1 MTISFVKSSFWIL
14 IIANSANVAQYA
26 SQLILGRYL
35 QVADYGIFNAV
46 NSLSLVVVTFVAV
59 IPFIVSKYMIHYQDN
74 LDFRNVLLQKIINF
88 VFFSNLLLFVF
99 LFLLANNIRLFL
111 KIDSLT
117 PVYIFISLILFNVI
131 YTLYDSIL
139 QGLKMYV
146 THAIQSAF
154 LVFIRLLFILLLVVY
169 LSHSYNAAL
178 LSQIF
183 ATIIVLGFIY
193 HISRKTTRVT
203 NKNIN
208 IPQKIY
214 KEMFHYSIPVAL
226 TWGILIIISYMDIPL
241 VKHYF
246 DEHQAGIYSSASII
260 GKIGYF
266 LPTVLLHA
274 FFPEVINNDTLGK
287 SSIPLLAFML
297 GITLLI
303 CASYILV
310 VFFFK
315 EFLITLLFGERYLMA
330 GEYLTRI
337 TIFMSIV
344 GVITVL
350 FNFFLAKEIYY
361 YLYVSMIVMILG
373 ALSFFFVKMN
383 SPNDVLNI
391 FLYLSTS
398 LLLTTVLYSIYR
410 FRVNLYGWFL
420 KRHYQL

>member
-1 MTISFVKSSFWIL
+1 MTLSFFKSSFWIL

-59 IPFIVSKYMIHYQDN
+59 IPFIVSKYMIRFQHDP
-74 LDFRNVLLQKIINF
+74 DFRNKLLQKITNF
-88 VFFSNLLLFVF
+88 VFFSNLLFFIF
-99 LFLLANNIRLFL
+99 LFLMANNLRQFL

-117 PVYIFISLILFNVI
+117 PIYIFIFLILFNVI
-131 YTLYDSIL
+131 YTLYDSTL

-146 THAIQSAF
+146 TRAIQGAA
-154 LVFIRLLFILLLVVY
+154 LVFIRLFFILILVVY

-178 LSQIF
+178 LSQIL

-193 HISRKTTRVT
+193 QISRKTTRVT
-203 NKNIN
+203 NKNIK
-208 IPQKIY
+208 IPRKIY

-226 TWGILIIISYMDIPL
+226 TWGTLIVISYMDIPL

-246 DEHQAGIYSSASII
+246 NEYQAGIYSSASII

-303 CASYILV
+303 CASYVLV
-310 VFFFK
+310 VLFFK
-315 EFLITLLFGERYLMA
+315 EFLITLLFGEKYLLA
-330 GEYLTRI
+330 GQYLTRI

-344 GVITVL
+344 GVISVL

-361 YLYVSMIVMILG
+361 YLYVSMITMIFG
-373 ALSFFFVKMN
+373 AISFFLVKMN

-391 FLYLSTS
+391 FLYLSTF
-398 LLLTTVLYSIYR
+398 LLIATLVHTFYR
-410 FRVNLYGWFL
+410 YRENLYGWFL
-420 KRHYQL
+420 KR

>member
-1 MTISFVKSSFWIL
+1 MTFSFVKSSFLIL

-35 QVADYGIFNAV
+35 KVVDYGIFNAV

-59 IPFIVSKYMIHYQDN
+59 IPYVVSKYLIRYQDD
-74 LDFRNVLLQKIINF
+74 LDFRNILLQKIKI
-88 VFFSNLLLFVF
+88 VVLFSNIFLFVF
-99 LFLLANNIRLFL
+99 LFILANHIRLFL

-117 PVYIFISLILFNVI
+117 PIYIFIVLIFLNVV

-139 QGLKMYV
+139 QGLRMYV
-146 THAIQSAF
+146 THAMQRTA
-154 LVFIRLLFILLLVVY
+154 LVLFRLLLILVLVVY

-183 ATIIVLGFIY
+183 ATIIVLPIIY
-193 HISRKTTRVT
+193 LISRKTTRVT
-203 NKNIN
+203 NKNIH
-208 IPQKIY
+208 IPREIY
-214 KEMFHYSIPVAL
+214 KEMFHYSIPVAI

-246 DEHQAGIYSSASII
+246 DEYQAGIYSSASII
-260 GKIGYF
+260 GKIGFF

-274 FFPEVINNDTLGK
+274 FFPEVINNDKLGK

-297 GITLLI
+297 GITFLI
-303 CASYILV
+303 CSSYVLV

-315 EFLITLLFGERYLMA
+315 EIMITLLFGEKYLLA
-330 GEYLTRI
+330 GEYLTKI

-350 FNFFLAKEIYY
+350 FNFFLAKEIYH
-361 YLYVSMIVMILG
+361 YLYISVFVIILG
-373 ALSFFFVKMN
+373 GLYFVFSEMN
-383 SPNDVLNI
+383 SPNDILNI
-391 FLYLSTS
+391 FLNVSSS
-398 LLLTTVLYSIYR
+398 LLLITMFYTFFRYR
-410 FRVNLYGWFL
+410 KHLYGLLLIRIFV
-420 KRHYQL
+420 

>member
-1 MTISFVKSSFWIL
+1 MTFSFVKSSFLIL

-35 QVADYGIFNAV
+35 KVVDYGIFNAV
-46 NSLSLVVVTFVAV
+46 NSLSLVVITFVAV
-59 IPFIVSKYMIHYQDN
+59 IPFIVSKYLIRYQDN
-74 LDFRNVLLQKIINF
+74 LDFRNILLQKIKFF
-88 VFFSNLLLFVF
+88 VLFSNLFLFVF
-99 LFLLANNIRLFL
+99 LFLLANHIRLFL

-117 PVYIFISLILFNVI
+117 PIYIFIVLIFLNVV

-139 QGLKMYV
+139 QGLRMYV
-146 THAIQSAF
+146 THAMQRTA
-154 LVFIRLLFILLLVVY
+154 LVLFRLLLILVLVVY

-183 ATIIVLGFIY
+183 ATIIVLPIIY
-193 HISRKTTRVT
+193 LISRKTTRVT
-203 NKNIN
+203 NKNIH
-208 IPQKIY
+208 IPREIY
-214 KEMFHYSIPVAL
+214 KEMFHYSMPVAI

-246 DEHQAGIYSSASII
+246 DEYQAGIYSSASII
-260 GKIGYF
+260 GKIGFF

-274 FFPEVINNDTLGK
+274 FFPEVINNDKLGK

-297 GITLLI
+297 GITFLI
-303 CASYILV
+303 CSSYVLV

-315 EFLITLLFGERYLMA
+315 EIIITLLFGEKYLLA
-330 GEYLTRI
+330 GEYLTKI

-361 YLYVSMIVMILG
+361 YLYISVFVLILG
-373 ALSFFFVKMN
+373 VFVFVFSEMS
-383 SPNDVLNI
+383 SPNDILNI
-391 FLYLSTS
+391 FLNVSSS
-398 LLLTTVLYSIYR
+398 LLVSTMLYTFFHYR
-410 FRVNLYGWFL
+410 KHLYGWLL
-420 KRHYQL
+420 KRSFS

>member
-1 MTISFVKSSFWIL
+1 MTFSFLKSSFLIL

-35 QVADYGIFNAV
+35 KVIDYGIFNAV
-46 NSLSLVVVTFVAV
+46 NSLSLVVITFVAV
-59 IPFIVSKYMIHYQDN
+59 IPYVVSKYLVRYQDDI
-74 LDFRNVLLQKIINF
+74 DFRNILLQKIKF
-88 VFFSNLLLFVF
+88 AVLFSNLLLFAF
-99 LFLLANNIRLFL
+99 LFILANHIRLFL

-117 PVYIFISLILFNVI
+117 PIYIFIFLILLNVI

-139 QGLKMYV
+139 QGLRMYV
-146 THAIQSAF
+146 THAMQSAVLTLF
-154 LVFIRLLFILLLVVY
+154 RLLLILVLVVY
-169 LSHSYNAAL
+169 MGHSYNAAL

-183 ATIIVLGFIY
+183 ATIIVLVFIY
-193 HISRKTTRVT
+193 VISRKTTRVT
-203 NKNIN
+203 NNNIH
-208 IPQKIY
+208 IPREIY
-214 KEMFHYSIPVAL
+214 KEMFHYSIPVAI

-241 VKHYF
+241 VKHFFNEY
-246 DEHQAGIYSSASII
+246 QAGIYSSASII
-260 GKIGYF
+260 GKIGFF

-274 FFPEVINNDTLGK
+274 FFPEVINNDKLGK

-297 GITLLI
+297 GITFVI
-303 CASYILV
+303 CSSYVLV

-315 EFLITLLFGERYLMA
+315 EILITLLFGEKYLLA
-330 GEYLTRI
+330 GEYLTKI

-373 ALSFFFVKMN
+373 SLSFFFVQMT

-391 FLYLSTS
+391 FLYVSAS
-398 LLLTTVLYSIYR
+398 LLLATVLYTFYR
-410 FRVNLYGWFL
+410 YREHLYGWTF
-420 KRHYQL
+420 KEII

>member
-1 MTISFVKSSFWIL
+1 MLINFMKSSFWIL
-14 IIANSANVAQYA
+14 IIANSANVIQYF
-26 SQLILGRYL
+26 SQLVLGRFL
-35 QVADYGIFNAV
+35 QVSDYGIFNAV

-59 IPFIVSKYMIHYQDN
+59 IPFIVSKYMIRYQAD
-74 LDFRNVLLQKIINF
+74 LDFRNMLLKKIILFVFASNF
-88 VFFSNLLLFVF
+88 VLFVF
-99 LFLLANNIRLFL
+99 LLLLANHIRQFL
-111 KIDSLT
+111 RIDSLT
-117 PVYIFISLILFNVI
+117 PIYIFIFLILLNVI

-139 QGLKMYV
+139 QGLRMYV
-146 THAIQSAF
+146 THAMQSAV
-154 LVFIRLLFILLLVVY
+154 LVFIRLLFILLFVVY
-169 LSHSYNAAL
+169 LSHSYNAAM
-178 LSQIF
+178 LSQIL

-193 HISRKTTRVT
+193 QISRKTTRIT
-203 NKNIN
+203 NENIH
-208 IPQKIY
+208 IPKKIY

-226 TWGILIIISYMDIPL
+226 TWGTLIIISYMDIPL

-246 DEHQAGIYSSASII
+246 DEYQAGIYSSASII

-274 FFPEVINNDTLGK
+274 FFPEVMNNDKLGK
-287 SSIPLLAFML
+287 SSILLLAFML

-303 CASYILV
+303 CASYVLV

-373 ALSFFFVKMN
+373 TLSFFFVKMN

-398 LLLTTVLYSIYR
+398 LLLITVLYTFYR
-410 FRVNLYGWFL
+410 YREYLYGWYL
-420 KRHYQL
+420 KRHYQ

>member
-1 MTISFVKSSFWIL
+1 MTFSFVKSSFLIL

-35 QVADYGIFNAV
+35 KVVDYGIFNAV

-59 IPFIVSKYMIHYQDN
+59 IPFIVSKYLIRYQDN
-74 LDFRNVLLQKIINF
+74 LDFRNILLQKIRF
-88 VFFSNLLLFVF
+88 VVLFSNLFLFVF
-99 LFLLANNIRLFL
+99 LFLLADHIRLFL

-117 PVYIFISLILFNVI
+117 PIYIFIVLIFLNVV

-139 QGLKMYV
+139 QGLRMYV
-146 THAIQSAF
+146 THAMQSTV
-154 LVFIRLLFILLLVVY
+154 LVLFRLLLILVLVVY

-178 LSQIF
+178 LSQVF
-183 ATIIVLGFIY
+183 ATIIVLAFIY
-193 HISRKTTRVT
+193 VISRKTTRVT
-203 NKNIN
+203 NKNIH
-208 IPQKIY
+208 IPREIY
-214 KEMFHYSIPVAL
+214 KEMFHYSIPVAI

-246 DEHQAGIYSSASII
+246 DEYQAGIYSSASII
-260 GKIGYF
+260 GKIGFF

-274 FFPEVINNDTLGK
+274 FFPEVINNDKLGK

-297 GITLLI
+297 GITFLI
-303 CASYILV
+303 CLSYVLV

-315 EFLITLLFGERYLMA
+315 DLMITLLFGEKYLLA
-330 GEYLTRI
+330 GEYLTKI

-361 YLYVSMIVMILG
+361 YLYISVFVLILG
-373 ALSFFFVKMN
+373 VFVF
-383 SPNDVLNI
+383 VLLHFEANTI
-391 FLYLSTS
+391 CLILFQIQHL
-398 LLLTTVLYSIYR
+398 
-410 FRVNLYGWFL
+410 
-420 KRHYQL
+420 